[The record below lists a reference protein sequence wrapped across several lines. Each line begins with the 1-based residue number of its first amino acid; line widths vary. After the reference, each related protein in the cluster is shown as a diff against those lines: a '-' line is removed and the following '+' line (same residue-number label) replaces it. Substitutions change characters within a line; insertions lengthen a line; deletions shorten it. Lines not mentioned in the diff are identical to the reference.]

1 MKTRKKM
8 ERMHDMS
15 SIAPIRKKTLSDAV
29 KESLR
34 KLISDQAFHEAGKL
48 PPEEELAR
56 QLAVSRITIR
66 KALTDLEQEGLL
78 LRLHGRGTFVNP
90 AARQVKV
97 NLSSMLE
104 FGSVISGNGYRPE
117 CRLVSVEEERIPAAY
132 GEQLGAGKE
141 GRGIRVEKLY
151 MADGVPAIV
160 SIGRVPLRL
169 FSQVPGRTAWQ
180 ERSNFEVIQEYTGRM
195 VVRDWVEISSL
206 SEKEAEDM
214 LGHPCPLNTASVLM
228 IQAVGYDRNSEPVIH
243 GVALYDTNHIRFN
256 LLRHAEG

>member
-1 MKTRKKM
+1 
-8 ERMHDMS
+8 
-15 SIAPIRKKTLSDAV
+15 
-29 KESLR
+29 
-34 KLISDQAFHEAGKL
+34 
-48 PPEEELAR
+48 
-56 QLAVSRITIR
+56 
-66 KALTDLEQEGLL
+66 
-78 LRLHGRGTFVNP
+78 
-90 AARQVKV
+90 
-97 NLSSMLE
+97 
-104 FGSVISGNGYRPE
+104 
-117 CRLVSVEEERIPAAY
+117 
-132 GEQLGAGKE
+132 
-141 GRGIRVEKLY
+141 

-214 LGHPCPLNTASVLM
+214 LGHPCPLNAASVLM